1 MTSILL
7 FWAALIRSTRA
18 AGGASEQGQVFGL
31 LDAGRG
37 LVAAGVASV
46 VVWLYSSF
54 LPVDVASAS
63 LQERT
68 EGLRWVI
75 WSYTGLTALA
85 GLLVWFL
92 IPEQSGE
99 GRSARDA
106 FSPARIR
113 KVLSL
118 PSVWLIAVVVICA
131 YCGFKA
137 IDNYAVFVVDAY
149 GMTDG
154 RGPS

>member
-1 MTSILL
+1 MREGACSGWCSVGCCL
-7 FWAALIRSTRA
+7 ALQFVF
-18 AGGASEQGQVFGL
+18 AGGRRLRVLAK
-31 LDAGRG
+31 
-37 LVAAGVASV
+37 
-46 VVWLYSSF
+46 
-54 LPVDVASAS
+54 
-63 LQERT
+63 RT

-149 GMTDG
+149 GMTDVE
-154 RGPS
+154 GPS